1 MRSERKNQFAPTMR
15 IFRTLISL
23 RVLPP
28 ALSVLWVGGLLA
40 GIGLFLRALRFVG
53 LLPAENHWGSLVWV
67 VPALVAFS
75 WIALALLS
83 FRATRALV
91 PLRVLVLTGL
101 PFLPFA
107 VLGFLHHPPFH
118 MGIGLLTEISEIIHL
133 VRGGR
138 VALGTIVALTIYF
151 HALIGSASLRYAR
164 GGHSCRT
171 ALGEGATI
179 LLPTVI
185 AGALLVL
192 GLMQAMTYIS
202 IAFDDQV
209 RYWSVADA
217 LARGQGYPLRTFDQE
232 FANSLGEVPYWTDDL
247 PVWPFTMLIGFALF
261 GHTTAGSY
269 APLIAANVL
278 LPLVAF
284 LAVRNISGN
293 LVLAFGAAVTLVLF
307 PMYQIYAL
315 GAAEPEPLF
324 HLLLLAMIAC
334 VPKARLWQHWV
345 LFGIVTGLVV
355 MTRPEGGI
363 YAALALVVLLA
374 TRWREVGVWVAAVL
388 AAIPSLIYAG
398 MTWLQTGKP
407 WPLQRTTYFAL
418 ENLAQH
424 WQGFATVG
432 AEYYS
437 AQLRTTTTGFWLV
450 VGTALLLFIWG
461 AVWLALQRP
470 VFLFLPLA
478 AGAHVLLLWLTEA
491 GPALSNVGNP
501 PDFFRHM
508 SHALPYA
515 WITVSLGIFALVWPK
530 RHLWRQ
536 WLLVIIFGLGT
547 YYSYQ
552 VLITP
557 EATYGSASILLPSS
571 GRFSLLKA
579 DTYVLAQDLFA
590 HPHELPEI
598 PHAWRD
604 GVLSMQP
611 WDYLGFRASVFEHYR
626 LFDMHRA
633 DVGKPYMMA
642 SLYASFIA
650 YITLAL
656 AALVGSV
663 ERPEA
668 TKRWW
673 RRGSATPS
681 Q

>member
-1 MRSERKNQFAPTMR
+1 MNAMQLASTITRSRFLR
-15 IFRTLISL
+15 LIPSI
-23 RVLPP
+23 
-28 ALSVLWVGGLLA
+28 LWVVGLLA
-40 GIGLFLRALRFVG
+40 GIGLFLRALRFVELQATG
-53 LLPAENHWGSLVWV
+53 SNWGSLVWV
-67 VPALVAFS
+67 VPVVLAVA
-75 WIALALLS
+75 WVAITVLWY
-83 FRATRALV
+83 RDTRRLM
-91 PLRVLVLTGL
+91 PLHMLVLSTL
-101 PFLPFA
+101 PFVPIA
-107 VLGFLHHPPFH
+107 VLGILLHPPFQTG
-118 MGIGLLTEISEIIHL
+118 MEVLTEISDNIHHI
-133 VRGGR
+133 RGGR
-138 VALGTIVALTIYF
+138 VLLGTIVALILYI
-151 HALIGSASLRYAR
+151 HALIGTVCFRYGR
-164 GGHSCRT
+164 GGRSFQT
-171 ALGEGATI
+171 ALGETATL
-179 LLPTVI
+179 LLPSLLV
-185 AGALLVL
+185 GALLVV
-192 GLMQAMTYIS
+192 GLTQAMTYIS

-247 PVWPFTMLIGFALF
+247 PVWPVTMLIGFALF

-293 LVLAFGAAVTLVLF
+293 LILAFGAAVTLVLF

-315 GAAEPEPLF
+315 GTAEPEPLF
-324 HLLLLAMIAC
+324 HLLLLAMIAS
-334 VPKARLWQHWV
+334 VPKVRLWQHWI
-345 LFGIVTGLVV
+345 LFGLVTGFVV

-363 YAALALVVLLA
+363 YAAVALVVLLA
-374 TRWREVGVWVAAVL
+374 TRRREVGVWVAAIL
-388 AAIPSLIYAG
+388 AAIPAMIYAG

-424 WQGFATVG
+424 WQGFSTVG

-437 AQLRTTTTGFWLV
+437 AQLRSTTMGFWLI
-450 VGTALLLFIWG
+450 VGTALLLFMWG
-461 AVWLALQRP
+461 VVWLALQRP
-470 VFLFLPLA
+470 VFLFVPLA

-491 GPALSNVGNP
+491 GPALSNVENP

-508 SHALPYA
+508 SHSLPYA
-515 WITVSLGIFALVWPK
+515 WITVSLGIFALVWFK
-530 RHLWRQ
+530 RRLWRQ
-536 WLLVIIFGLGT
+536 WLLVIIFVLGT

-552 VLITP
+552 ILITP
-557 EATYGSASILLPSS
+557 EATYGNASILLPSS
-571 GRFSLLKA
+571 GGSSLLKS
-579 DTYVLAQDLFA
+579 DTYVLAQNLFS

-598 PHAWRD
+598 PHAWQD
-604 GVLSMQP
+604 GVLFMQP
-611 WDYLGFRASVFEHYR
+611 WDYLGFRASVFDHYR
-626 LFDMHRA
+626 PFDMHSV

-642 SLYASFIA
+642 SFYASLFA

-668 TKRWW
+668 TKRWL
-673 RRGSATPS
+673 RRGFATPS

>member
-1 MRSERKNQFAPTMR
+1 MNAMRLASTMTR
-15 IFRTLISL
+15 SRAL
-23 RVLPP
+23 RVIP
-28 ALSVLWVGGLLA
+28 SILWVTGLLA
-40 GIGLFLRALRFVG
+40 GIGLFLRALRFVE
-53 LLPAENHWGSLVWV
+53 LQATDSFWGSLVWV
-67 VPALVAFS
+67 VPVVLAVA
-75 WIALALLS
+75 WLAIAVLWY
-83 FRATRALV
+83 RDTRRLM
-91 PLRVLVLTGL
+91 PLHMLVLSTF
-101 PFLPFA
+101 PFVPIA
-107 VLGFLHHPPFH
+107 VLGILLHPPFH
-118 MGIGLLTEISEIIHL
+118 TGMGVLIEISDNIHHI
-133 VRGGR
+133 RGGR
-138 VALGTIVALTIYF
+138 VLLGSIVALILYL
-151 HALIGSASLRYAR
+151 HAVIGAVCFRYGR
-164 GGHSCRT
+164 GGRSFQT
-171 ALGEGATI
+171 ALGETATF
-179 LLPTVI
+179 LLPSLMVGT
-185 AGALLVL
+185 LLVV
-192 GLMQAMTYIS
+192 GLTQAMTYIS

-247 PVWPFTMLIGFALF
+247 PVWPVTMLVGFVLF

-355 MTRPEGGI
+355 MTRPEGGL
-363 YAALALVVLLA
+363 YAAVALVVLLA

-388 AAIPSLIYAG
+388 AAIPSMIYAG

-407 WPLQRTTYFAL
+407 WPLHRSSYFGL
-418 ENLAQH
+418 ENLQEH
-424 WQGFATVG
+424 WIGFSTIG
-432 AEYYS
+432 AIFYS
-437 AQLRTTTTGFWLV
+437 DQLRTTALGFWLV
-450 VGTALLLFIWG
+450 LAAGFVLFTWG
-461 AVWLALQRP
+461 IVWLARCRP
-470 VFLFLPLA
+470 MFLFVPFA
-478 AGAHVLLLWLTEA
+478 AGSHILLLWLTEA
-491 GPALSNVGNP
+491 GPALTNVENP

-515 WITVSLGIFALVWPK
+515 WVTVSVGIFALTAYL
-530 RHLWRQ
+530 RQQWRQ
-536 WLLVIIFGLGT
+536 WVLVSIFFLGT
-547 YYSYQ
+547 FYSYQ

-557 EATYGSASILLPSS
+557 EIIYGNVSIFLPASKQHGLLRS
-571 GRFSLLKA
+571 
-579 DTYVLAQDLFA
+579 DTYVMAQDLFT
-590 HPHELPEI
+590 HPYTLPVIEYER
-598 PHAWRD
+598 RD
-604 GVLSMQP
+604 GVLIGEP
-611 WDYLGFRASVFEHYR
+611 WDYLGFRASVFDHYR
-626 LFDMHRA
+626 PFDMHKA

-642 SLYASFIA
+642 SFYASLFA

-668 TKRWW
+668 TKRWL

>member
-1 MRSERKNQFAPTMR
+1 MTRSRA
-15 IFRTLISL
+15 FRLIPSI
-23 RVLPP
+23 
-28 ALSVLWVGGLLA
+28 LWVVGLLA
-40 GIGLFLRALRFVG
+40 GIGLFLRALRFVELQATG
-53 LLPAENHWGSLVWV
+53 SYWGSLVWV
-67 VPALVAFS
+67 VPVVLAVA
-75 WIALALLS
+75 WVAITVLWY
-83 FRATRALV
+83 RDTRRLM
-91 PLRVLVLTGL
+91 PLHMLVLSTF
-101 PFLPFA
+101 PFVPIA
-107 VLGFLHHPPFH
+107 VLGILLHPPFH
-118 MGIGLLTEISEIIHL
+118 TGMGVLTEISDTIHHI
-133 VRGGR
+133 RGGR
-138 VALGTIVALTIYF
+138 VFLGTIVALILYL
-151 HALIGSASLRYAR
+151 HALIGTVCFRYGR
-164 GGHSCRT
+164 GGRSFQT
-171 ALGEGATI
+171 ALGETATF
-179 LLPTVI
+179 LLPSLLV
-185 AGALLVL
+185 GALLVV
-192 GLMQAMTYIS
+192 GLTQAMTYIS

-247 PVWPFTMLIGFALF
+247 PVWPVTMLIGFALF

-315 GAAEPEPLF
+315 GTAEPEPLF

-334 VPKARLWQHWV
+334 VPKSRLWQHWI
-345 LFGIVTGLVV
+345 LFGLVTGLVV

-363 YAALALVVLLA
+363 YAAVALVVLLA
-374 TRWREVGVWVAAVL
+374 TRWREVGVWVAAIL
-388 AAIPSLIYAG
+388 AAIPAMIYAG

-424 WQGFATVG
+424 WQGFSTVG

-437 AQLRTTTTGFWLV
+437 AQLRTTTTGFWLI
-450 VGTALLLFIWG
+450 VGTALLLFMWG
-461 AVWLALQRP
+461 VVWLALQRP
-470 VFLFLPLA
+470 VFLFVPLA

-491 GPALSNVGNP
+491 GPALSNVENP

-515 WITVSLGIFALVWPK
+515 WITVSLGIFALVWFK
-530 RHLWRQ
+530 RRLWRQ
-536 WLLVIIFGLGT
+536 WLLVIIFVLGT

-552 VLITP
+552 ILITP
-557 EATYGSASILLPSS
+557 EATYGNASILLPSS
-571 GRFSLLKA
+571 GGSSLLKA

-598 PHAWRD
+598 PHAWQD
-604 GVLSMQP
+604 GVLFMQP
-611 WDYLGFRASVFEHYR
+611 WDYLGFRASVFDHYR
-626 LFDMHRA
+626 PFDMHSV
-633 DVGKPYMMA
+633 DVGKPFMMA
-642 SLYASFIA
+642 SFYASLFI

-668 TKRWW
+668 TKRWL
-673 RRGSATPS
+673 RRGSATLS
-681 Q
+681 L